1 MKYTKE
7 QTLERLDKIIDVTEL
22 HVVIFAVASGI
33 IALAI
38 LVNLAFQNYLT
49 AWILVLPFILT
60 LYLTIKENFYYN
72 MLDNIDDLFKR
83 GE

>member
-7 QTLERLDKIIDVTEL
+7 QTMERLNKIIDVTAL
-22 HVVIFAVASGI
+22 HVIIFAVASGI
-33 IALAI
+33 IALSI
-38 LVNLAFQNYLT
+38 LMNLAFQNYLT

-72 MLDNIDDLFKR
+72 LLDSIDDLFKR